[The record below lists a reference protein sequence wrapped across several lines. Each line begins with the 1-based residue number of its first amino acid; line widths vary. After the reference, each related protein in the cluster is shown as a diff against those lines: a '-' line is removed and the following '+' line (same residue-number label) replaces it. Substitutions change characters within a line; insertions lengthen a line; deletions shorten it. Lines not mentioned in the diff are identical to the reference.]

1 MGRVK
6 ALMHEFGEQGVSNQ
20 NWAMGLKRMSHTWTV
35 RFFSFGWMPLGSP
48 CLNHVC
54 RRLMLGFSRPRLM
67 RGHGLEQAFGKHLL
81 FEDTACVKGRGGK
94 PFARLVSGAH
104 SRGGGLG

>member
-1 MGRVK
+1 
-6 ALMHEFGEQGVSNQ
+6 
-20 NWAMGLKRMSHTWTV
+20 
-35 RFFSFGWMPLGSP
+35 
-48 CLNHVC
+48 
-54 RRLMLGFSRPRLM
+54 M